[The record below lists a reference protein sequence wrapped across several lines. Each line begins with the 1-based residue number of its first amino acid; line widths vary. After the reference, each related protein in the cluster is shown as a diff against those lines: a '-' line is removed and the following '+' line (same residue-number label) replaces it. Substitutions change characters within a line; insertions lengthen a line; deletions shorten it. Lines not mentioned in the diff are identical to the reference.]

1 MLLTNTALLH
11 VCTKY
16 IYSIHTECDD
26 LRPSAVEDCHDR
38 SSKSNAAGQSTTG
51 ACVTLEGA
59 ARPDLGCSCSCK
71 RERGRRPLNPATC
84 LHNLTILTI
93 LKENTHNTHMP
104 NRLKADSHILL
115 LLLFSPRAC
124 EFNLTPG
131 EHGEL
136 RGPSE
141 LLFFLS
147 LQLLPVSGI
156 PQFTLFLGVVGRGS
170 HFVYLGRSTAVEV
183 GGWYLMGVIFLRR
196 HTSPD
201 RALT

>member
-1 MLLTNTALLH
+1 MQPDQTW
-11 VCTKY
+11 
-16 IYSIHTECDD
+16 
-26 LRPSAVEDCHDR
+26 
-38 SSKSNAAGQSTTG
+38 
-51 ACVTLEGA
+51 GA
-59 ARPDLGCSCSCK
+59 AAAA
-71 RERGRRPLNPATC
+71 RERGRRPLNRATC

-93 LKENTHNTHMP
+93 LKENTHDTHMP
-104 NRLKADSHILL
+104 NRSKADSHMLLL

-147 LQLLPVSGI
+147 RQLLPVAGI
-156 PQFTLFLGVVGRGS
+156 PQFTLFFGVVGRGS
-170 HFVYLGRSTAVEV
+170 HFVYLGHGTAVEV
-183 GGWYLMGVIFLRR
+183 GGCYLMGVIFLRR
-196 HTSPD
+196 HTCPD

>member
-1 MLLTNTALLH
+1 MYQVH
-11 VCTKY
+11 

-59 ARPDLGCSCSCK
+59 ARPDLGCSSSCK
-71 RERGRRPLNPATC
+71 RERRRRPLNPATC

-93 LKENTHNTHMP
+93 LKENTHNTHML

-147 LQLLPVSGI
+147 RQLLPVSGI
-156 PQFTLFLGVVGRGS
+156 PQFTLFPGVVGCGS
-170 HFVYLGRSTAVEV
+170 HFVYLGHGTAVEV

-196 HTSPD
+196 HTCPD

>member
-1 MLLTNTALLH
+1 MQPDQTW
-11 VCTKY
+11 
-16 IYSIHTECDD
+16 
-26 LRPSAVEDCHDR
+26 
-38 SSKSNAAGQSTTG
+38 
-51 ACVTLEGA
+51 GA
-59 ARPDLGCSCSCK
+59 AAAA

-93 LKENTHNTHMP
+93 PTENTHNTHMP
-104 NRLKADSHILL
+104 NRSKADSHILL

-147 LQLLPVSGI
+147 RQLLPVSGI
-156 PQFTLFLGVVGRGS
+156 PQFTLFSRCRGARVPFCLSWPRHCRRSWWLLSNGS
-170 HFVYLGRSTAVEV
+170 HFPPPSHLSRPGTDLAIGDFTFFSRKFVKRQSNHFPPILCH
-183 GGWYLMGVIFLRR
+183 FP
-196 HTSPD
+196 SPLLCILFYSYI
-201 RALT
+201 A

>member
-1 MLLTNTALLH
+1 MQPDQTW
-11 VCTKY
+11 
-16 IYSIHTECDD
+16 
-26 LRPSAVEDCHDR
+26 
-38 SSKSNAAGQSTTG
+38 
-51 ACVTLEGA
+51 GA
-59 ARPDLGCSCSCK
+59 AAA

-84 LHNLTILTI
+84 LHNLTILAI
-93 LKENTHNTHMP
+93 PKENTHNTHMP
-104 NRLKADSHILL
+104 NRSKADSHILL

-147 LQLLPVSGI
+147 RQLLPVSGI

-170 HFVYLGRSTAVEV
+170 LFVYLGHGTAVEV
-183 GGWYLMGVIFLRR
+183 GGCYLMGVIFLRR
-196 HTSPD
+196 HTCPD
-201 RALT
+201 RTLT

>member
-1 MLLTNTALLH
+1 MCVPST
-11 VCTKY
+11 Y

-26 LRPSAVEDCHDR
+26 LRPSAVVDCHDR

-59 ARPDLGCSCSCK
+59 ARPDLGCSSCCK
-71 RERGRRPLNPATC
+71 RERETAFKPSHLPSQS
-84 LHNLTILTI
+84 H
-93 LKENTHNTHMP
+93 NTHNTQREYSQYSHAH
-104 NRLKADSHILL
+104 NRSKADSHLLL

-124 EFNLTPG
+124 EFNLTPA
-131 EHGEL
+131 EHREL

-147 LQLLPVSGI
+147 RQLLPVSGI
-156 PQFTLFLGVVGRGS
+156 PQFTLFPSVVGRGS
-170 HFVYLGRSTAVEV
+170 HFVYLGHGTAVEV

-196 HTSPD
+196 HTCPD